1 VSLTEGID
9 WLKLRI
15 IIHLNKEKLL
25 MKLKAFLLL
34 MVMIGI
40 VVSLLACTAPDVS
53 SEPTEPISPITIGDD
68 LTSIDVCEAIPPED
82 IEAIMLVK
90 LAEPPTPYTYRY
102 TEGTSGCYYEG
113 SYDNTTPDVQFA
125 YVVLTPLEAYD
136 NQTLYQNEDVS
147 GIGDQAY
154 FNGASDK
161 RELWVKIDNKVAF
174 VVSFGDIPKEEGAKA
189 IARLMVEA
197 IQ

>member
-1 VSLTEGID
+1 M
-9 WLKLRI
+9 
-15 IIHLNKEKLL
+15 NP
-25 MKLKAFLLL
+25 KAFLLL
-34 MVMIGI
+34 VSMIGI
-40 VVSLLACTAPDVS
+40 VFALPACAAPDVS

-68 LTSIDVCEAIPPED
+68 LTSVDVCAAIPPED
-82 IEAIMLVK
+82 IEAVMLVK
-90 LAEPPTPYTYRY
+90 LAKAPKPYTYRY

-136 NQTLYQNEDVS
+136 NQTLYQNEEVS

-154 FNGASDK
+154 FNGTSDK
-161 RELWVKIDNKVAF
+161 RELWVKLDNKVAF
-174 VVSFGDIPKEEGAKA
+174 VVAFGDIPKEEGAKA
-189 IARLMVEA
+189 IAKLMVEA